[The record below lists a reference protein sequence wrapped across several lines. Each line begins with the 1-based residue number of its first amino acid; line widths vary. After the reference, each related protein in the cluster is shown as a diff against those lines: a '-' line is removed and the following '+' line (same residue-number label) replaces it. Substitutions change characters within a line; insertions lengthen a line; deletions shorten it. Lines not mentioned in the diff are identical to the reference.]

1 MKEPGRAASRRA
13 RIVVLRKSRRWR
25 ASPRPLVQFAARIAA
40 DLRLSG
46 EITIVLGTDAQIRA
60 LNRRFRGL
68 DYATDVL
75 SFPAAGGGERG
86 GDIVISMR
94 AAADQASE
102 LGHPLAT
109 ELRILVLHGLL
120 HLAGY
125 DHETD
130 RGRMRRREEQ
140 LRRRGR
146 LPSGLIQRARGA

>member
-1 MKEPGRAASRRA
+1 M
-13 RIVVLRKSRRWR
+13 
-25 ASPRPLVQFAARIAA
+25 
-40 DLRLSG
+40 
-46 EITIVLGTDAQIRA
+46 LGTDAQIRA

>member
-1 MKEPGRAASRRA
+1 MKEPARATSRRA
-13 RIVVLRKSRRWR
+13 RILVLRKARRWR
-25 ASPRPLVQFAARIAA
+25 ASPRPLLQFAARIAA

-46 EITIVLGTDAQIRA
+46 EIAIVLGTDAQIRA
-60 LNRRFRGL
+60 LNRRFRGR

-75 SFPAAGGGERG
+75 SFPAAGGGEGG

-94 AAADQASE
+94 AAARQAGE
-102 LGHPLAT
+102 FGHPLAT
-109 ELRILVLHGLL
+109 DLRILVLHGLL

-140 LRRRGR
+140 LRRRWG
-146 LPSGLIQRARGA
+146 LPSGLIRRARGA